1 MFVNIEV
8 KLKDENRKLKSYMN
22 KETLDIF
29 GQLLSGKQLIIGKA
43 RQTGKSWSNA
53 SLMAWRTLYDK
64 QERARLRKESISRIF
79 NI

>member
-1 MFVNIEV
+1 M
-8 KLKDENRKLKSYMN
+8 D

-29 GQLLSGKQLIIGKA
+29 GQLLSGDKKIMIMKA

>member
-1 MFVNIEV
+1 M
-8 KLKDENRKLKSYMN
+8 DN

-29 GQLLSGKQLIIGKA
+29 GQLLSGKQLIIGKS
-43 RQTGKSWSNA
+43 RQVGKSWTNA

-64 QERARLRKESISRIF
+64 QERARLRKERIKSIF

>member
-1 MFVNIEV
+1 M
-8 KLKDENRKLKSYMN
+8 D

-29 GQLLSGKQLIIGKA
+29 GQLLSGDKQIMIMKT
-43 RQTGKSWSNA
+43 RQTGKSWGNA